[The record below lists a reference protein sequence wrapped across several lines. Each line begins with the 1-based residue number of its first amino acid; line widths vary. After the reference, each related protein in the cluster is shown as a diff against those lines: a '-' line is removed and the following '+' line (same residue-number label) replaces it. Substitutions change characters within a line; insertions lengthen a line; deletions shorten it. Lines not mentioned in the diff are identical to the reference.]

1 MIRKILNPV
10 SSAQEYIFEPGREI
24 LLEGISGISSSKAS
38 LLLIENSQQKITLKI
53 SLSRIIPDFLFFFVL
68 YVYWFL
74 RFFDYWEIL
83 SKTHLI
89 EFPTQGF
96 PKCYFVDILIHSPT
110 RSQIYRILSF
120 SSEINKKEK
129 LNIFSTN
136 IFFEFC
142 WIRILSTKIFSD
154 F

>member
-68 YVYWFL
+68 YVY
-74 RFFDYWEIL
+74 
-83 SKTHLI
+83 
-89 EFPTQGF
+89 
-96 PKCYFVDILIHSPT
+96 
-110 RSQIYRILSF
+110 
-120 SSEINKKEK
+120 
-129 LNIFSTN
+129 
-136 IFFEFC
+136 
-142 WIRILSTKIFSD
+142 
-154 F
+154 